1 MRVYAEALFRN
12 VRSPK
17 RAWHFMKAAHEAA
30 YNQLPLREEHSR
42 PESVTLR
49 NPADGCRHSFRS
61 RTLLFGAVA
70 AVLRYN
76 VFSRI
81 SDALFARLFGI
92 PVLSFFDDFGA
103 LVPSPLSQKALGA
116 RTAFCKLLRIT
127 LNAEKADAGPRVTF
141 LGLRGFFPCRGNATK
156 LHISLTEAEA
166 SQWPEL
172 IRTYRTRGPMR
183 ALELESLVGILGFSQ
198 TCLLGKFARTQMR
211 YLYKNLRRLY
221 YGSSFSAREL
231 SPLLWRGTISAELQP
246 RIPTGAPS
254 YSYMGSFH
262 LRGH

>member
-92 PVLSFFDDFGA
+92 PVLSFFANFGA
-103 LVPSPLSQKALGA
+103 LVPAFLPQKALGA
-116 RTAFCKLLRIT
+116 FASFCKNLGIT
-127 LNAEKADAGPRVTF
+127 LKAEEDDVGPMVTP
-141 LGLRGFFPCRGNATK
+141 LGIRGFFPVA
-156 LHISLTEAEA
+156 
-166 SQWPEL
+166 
-172 IRTYRTRGPMR
+172 
-183 ALELESLVGILGFSQ
+183 
-198 TCLLGKFARTQMR
+198 QMR
-211 YLYKNLRRLY
+211 
-221 YGSSFSAREL
+221 
-231 SPLLWRGTISAELQP
+231 
-246 RIPTGAPS
+246 RICA
-254 YSYMGSFH
+254 FH
-262 LRGH
+262 